1 LCLRVFEQNRGW
13 GWRRRQETTM
23 GTGVCVVWRRST
35 EDVFFFFFFVVGY
48 AKGGDVWDFIIAVL
62 VIKTRCVNPTTL
74 GGIVFTPLGCRLCA
88 GRWGR
93 SLVKRIVCGGRGRGR
108 TGIIGV
114 WCGCHFVCFT
124 VTLLLLFYFN
134 SSCKGLSAIFRW
146 KSISIFCIIS
156 RKYSIFSIYIYYGII
171 HIQSKKQL
179 RLIL

>member
-1 LCLRVFEQNRGW
+1 
-13 GWRRRQETTM
+13 M
-23 GTGVCVVWRRST
+23 CVVWRRST
-35 EDVFFFFFFVVGY
+35 EDVFFFFFVVGY
-48 AKGGDVWDFIIAVL
+48 AKGGDVWDLDFIIAVL

-88 GRWGR
+88 GWWGR
-93 SLVKRIVCGGRGRGR
+93 SSVKRIVCIFPYMGKTPLRTGFPFSRIVCGGRGRRRRG

-134 SSCKGLSAIFRW
+134 SSCKGLSAIFRF

-156 RKYSIFSIYIYYGII
+156 RKYFIFSNYIYYSII
-171 HIQSKKQL
+171 PIQSKKQL